1 MTRLRQI
8 KLNMIWIDQQLKS
21 VLSSGELEKYKYLT
35 GEDLGYKPRVV
46 EQAKLNDSSLGEV
59 FNKVLKEDDKK
70 EGLLKRLKN
79 IENKTEK
86 TVKID

>member
-1 MTRLRQI
+1 M
-8 KLNMIWIDQQLKS
+8 
-21 VLSSGELEKYKYLT
+21 T

-46 EQAKLNDSSLGEV
+46 EQAKLNYSSLGEV

-70 EGLLKRLKN
+70 GLLKRLKN